1 MDEVVDFFLRYV
13 DANVRQVMNY
23 LDAYRNRGGRV
34 PEKTY
39 AALRER
45 CTHSEIQNNQS
56 NSESTIIISIILLLI
71 SKKYR

>member
-1 MDEVVDFFLRYV
+1 MGFPLSCRYV

-39 AALRER
+39 AALRDHAYL
-45 CTHSEIQNNQS
+45 TFTN
-56 NSESTIIISIILLLI
+56 
-71 SKKYR
+71 